1 MVGGLPSIH
10 GKMLG
15 PGEGDLSGAYLQY
28 PAQYKQDCQLV
39 LNLVPY
45 LGSKTM
51 AFGIM
56 VK

>member
-1 MVGGLPSIH
+1 
-10 GKMLG
+10 MLG